1 MKWLKRERKKK
12 PGTEQSKEKQKRQA
26 RGKTESAAGQVRVGG
41 REASPSRNQSKKS
54 GSVNIY
60 KTTSPL
66 QVIKFKPQRY
76 IYIYIES
83 PLLYL
88 CFNSLSSPPLIFFS
102 CLPTKSIFQPSL
114 YFFLSSSPYILRIQV
129 CLQHILV
136 SIHGRG
142 LDFLGFLYHP
152 SSAMQLIVHFLLQF
166 SLSTMSQFC
175 IP

>member
-76 IYIYIES
+76 IYIYIYIYIYRIT
-83 PLLYL
+83 PAL
-88 CFNSLSSPPLIFFS
+88 SLF
-102 CLPTKSIFQPSL
+102 
-114 YFFLSSSPYILRIQV
+114 
-129 CLQHILV
+129 
-136 SIHGRG
+136 
-142 LDFLGFLYHP
+142 
-152 SSAMQLIVHFLLQF
+152 
-166 SLSTMSQFC
+166 
-175 IP
+175 